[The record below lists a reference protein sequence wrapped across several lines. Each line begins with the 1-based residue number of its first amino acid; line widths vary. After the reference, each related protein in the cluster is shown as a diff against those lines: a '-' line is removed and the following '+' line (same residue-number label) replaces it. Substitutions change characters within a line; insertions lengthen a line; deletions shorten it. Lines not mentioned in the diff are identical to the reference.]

1 MISSPAHINQVT
13 EIVIGSAIEVHKTL
27 GAGLLESVYR
37 ECMIIEMTQ
46 AQLCFEHE
54 RPVDLTY
61 KGVPINSRLRLDL
74 IVEGIV
80 GRRTQSDRLRSPIH
94 LSQVI
99 TYLKLTDCPAG
110 LLLNFNVTSMRYGVR
125 RLDHPDLYARKDKT
139 NEQMKMQTGE

>member
-1 MISSPAHINQVT
+1 MMPSPAHINQVT
-13 EIVIGSAIEVHKTL
+13 ERVIGSAIEVHKTL

-37 ECMIIEMTQ
+37 ECMIVEMTR
-46 AQLCFEHE
+46 AQVCFEHE
-54 RPVDLTY
+54 RHVALTY
-61 KGVPINSRLRLDL
+61 KGVPINSSLRLDL

-80 GRRTQSDRLRSPIH
+80 VVELKAIECVHPVH

-125 RLDHPDLYARKDKT
+125 RLDHPDLYARKNKEK
-139 NEQMKMQTGE
+139 EQTKMQTGE

>member
-1 MISSPAHINQVT
+1 MISQPAHIEQLT
-13 EIVIGSAIEVHKTL
+13 ETIIGCAIEVHKTL

-37 ECMIIEMTQ
+37 ECMSIEMAH
-46 AQLCFEHE
+46 AQLRFEYE
-54 RPVDLTY
+54 RNVKLWY

-80 GRRTQSDRLRSPIH
+80 VVELKAIEGVHPIH

-110 LLLNFNVTSMRYGVR
+110 LLLNFNVTSMRNGIR
-125 RLDHPDLYARKDKT
+125 RLDHPDLYARKT
-139 NEQMKMQTGE
+139 QTGD

>member
-27 GAGLLESVYR
+27 GAGLLESVYG
-37 ECMIIEMTQ
+37 ECMIVEMTR
-46 AQLCFEHE
+46 AQVCFEHE
-54 RPVDLTY
+54 RHVALTY
-61 KGVPINSRLRLDL
+61 KGIPINSSLRLDL

-80 GRRTQSDRLRSPIH
+80 VVELKAIECVHPVH

-125 RLDHPDLYARKDKT
+125 RLDHPDLYARKNKEK
-139 NEQMKMQTGE
+139 EQTKMQTGE

>member
-1 MISSPAHINQVT
+1 MMPSPAHINQVT
-13 EIVIGSAIEVHKTL
+13 ERVIGSAIEVHETL

-37 ECMIIEMTQ
+37 ECMIVEMAQ

-54 RPVDLTY
+54 RHVELTY
-61 KGVPINSRLRLDL
+61 KGVPINSSLRLDL

-80 GRRTQSDRLRSPIH
+80 VVELKAIECVHPVH

-125 RLDHPDLYARKDKT
+125 RLDHPDLYARKNKEK
-139 NEQMKMQTGE
+139 EQTKMQTGE

>member
-13 EIVIGSAIEVHKTL
+13 ESVIGSAIEVHKSL

-37 ECMIIEMTQ
+37 ECMIVEMTQ
-46 AQLCFEHE
+46 AQLCFECE
-54 RPVDLTY
+54 RQIELTY

-80 GRRTQSDRLRSPIH
+80 VVELKAIECVHPIH

-99 TYLKLTDCPAG
+99 TYLKLTD
-110 LLLNFNVTSMRYGVR
+110 SR
-125 RLDHPDLYARKDKT
+125 R
-139 NEQMKMQTGE
+139 GFF

>member
-1 MISSPAHINQVT
+1 MHRQAGMISSPAHINQVT

-37 ECMIIEMTQ
+37 DCMIIEMTQ

-54 RPVDLTY
+54 RHVELTY
-61 KGVPINSRLRLDL
+61 KGVPLNSRLRLDL
-74 IVEGIV
+74 IVEGTVIV
-80 GRRTQSDRLRSPIH
+80 ELKAIECVHPIH

-110 LLLNFNVTSMRYGVR
+110 LLLNFNVTSMKYGVR
-125 RLDHPDLYARKDKT
+125 RLDHPVLYAKKHKDTDK
-139 NEQMKMQTGE
+139 

>member
-37 ECMIIEMTQ
+37 ECMIVEMTR
-46 AQLCFEHE
+46 AQVCFEHE
-54 RPVDLTY
+54 RHVALTY
-61 KGVPINSRLRLDL
+61 KGIPINSSLRLDL
-74 IVEGIV
+74 IVEGLVVVELKAIECFH
-80 GRRTQSDRLRSPIH
+80 PIH

-110 LLLNFNVTSMRYGVR
+110 LLLNFNVSSMRYGVR
-125 RLDHPDLYARKDKT
+125 RLDHPDVYATRNKAI
-139 NEQMKMQTGE
+139 E